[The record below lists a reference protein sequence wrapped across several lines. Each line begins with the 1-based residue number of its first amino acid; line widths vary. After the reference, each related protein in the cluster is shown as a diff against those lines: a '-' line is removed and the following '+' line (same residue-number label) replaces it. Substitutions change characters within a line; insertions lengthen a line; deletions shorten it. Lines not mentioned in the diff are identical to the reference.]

1 MGSRAV
7 LSGQSSGHE
16 SAESPFPAAKD
27 SVLGLEDS
35 RDEGIET
42 VILKSV
48 QQAQHPFTRPLQWG
62 RSRGAAGLGP
72 FKWK

>member
-7 LSGQSSGHE
+7 LSGQSRGHE

-42 VILKSV
+42 VILT
-48 QQAQHPFTRPLQWG
+48 QHPFTRPLQWG
-62 RSRGAAGLGP
+62 RSRGAAGLGS